1 MKMMSACKGVAA
13 FLALFLCDETK
24 KQFLPFHLF
33 LFLSLRAFFV
43 EGFFF
48 FVFFDSSK
56 KKVLLFAVV
65 VVVVVVCFYCVVLV

>member
-13 FLALFLCDETK
+13 FLALFLFDETK
-24 KQFLPFHLF
+24 KQFLLFHLF

-48 FVFFDSSK
+48 FVFFDSS
-56 KKVLLFAVV
+56 
-65 VVVVVVCFYCVVLV
+65 

>member
-24 KQFLPFHLF
+24 KQFLLFHLF

-65 VVVVVVCFYCVVLV
+65 VVVCFYCVVLV